1 MLNCSGAKVSA
12 SSAVSTLAWASPS
25 SASIRRCSTNAR
37 AIGLE
42 NGRSGRRNSN
52 AVLWPSLPA
61 SSRAVKIIATSV
73 PAQGCSV
80 KSLGALSDP
89 VLGARLR
96 QHQREVGRVVERS
109 RRVAVGSLAVEQL
122 EHRLRADDA
131 VIVLELV
138 GELQRSARLAFRLL
152 GERDGRRLVRD
163 GGELPGDVAR
173 GGAA

>member
-1 MLNCSGAKVSA
+1 MLKRSGAKVSA
-12 SSAVSTLAWASPS
+12 SSAVSTLAWASAS
-25 SASIRRCSTNAR
+25 SASIRRCSTSAR

-52 AVLWPSLPA
+52 AELWPSLPA
-61 SSRAVKIIATSV
+61 SSRAIKIIATSV

-80 KSLGALSDP
+80 KSL
-89 VLGARLR
+89 VLCPTPFLVPRLR

-138 GELQRSARLAFRLL
+138 G
-152 GERDGRRLVRD
+152 
-163 GGELPGDVAR
+163 
-173 GGAA
+173 